1 MVKILFFQDGNGRGR
16 TRDGEGR
23 KRNKPKSV
31 GHKMNENNFDFLK
44 IPPSRRTSPSLP
56 RPIPPPSTI
65 DNGLFL
71 NIDSGSHSYLVP
83 HGVW

>member
-65 DNGLFL
+65 DNDYSLTSIL
-71 NIDSGSHSYLVP
+71 AVIHI
-83 HGVW
+83 